1 MKKLLGEE
9 RRAFL
14 LDLLKTEG
22 TAITGTE
29 FAKRTN
35 VSRQVIVND
44 IALLKARNEPI
55 VATSQGYLY
64 FNQQSTV
71 EIYERQIAAFHT
83 SNQTEDELNTL
94 VDAGITVKD
103 VTVEHPVY
111 GEITANIMV
120 KNRYDVQQFMKK
132 LQETNASPLMA
143 LTDGAHLHTISA
155 PTETQLDL
163 AEKLLKDKGY
173 LLSNNN

>member
-22 TAITGTE
+22 KPITGTE
-29 FAKRTN
+29 FAKKAN

-64 FNQQSTV
+64 FCQQENV
-71 EIYERQIAAFHT
+71 QNFERQIAAYH
-83 SNQTEDELNTL
+83 SAEQTEDELNTL
-94 VDAGITVKD
+94 VDAGITVKN
-103 VTVEHPVY
+103 VTIEHPVY

-120 KNRYDVQQFMKK
+120 KNRFDVQQFMKK
-132 LQETNASPLMA
+132 LEDTNASPLMA
-143 LTDGAHLHTISA
+143 LTAGAHLHTIAA
-155 PTETQLDL
+155 PTEAQLDL
-163 AEKLLKDKGY
+163 AVNLLKEKGY
-173 LLSNNN
+173 LLS

>member
-22 TAITGTE
+22 KAITGTE
-29 FAKRTN
+29 FAQRTN

-55 VATSQGYLY
+55 VATSQGYIY
-64 FNQQSTV
+64 FNQKASVQ
-71 EIYERQIAAFHT
+71 IFERQIAANHT
-83 SNQTEDELNTL
+83 SAQTEDELNTL

-111 GEITANIMV
+111 GEIKANIMV

-132 LQETNASPLMA
+132 IKETNASPLMT

-155 PTETQLDL
+155 PSEAQLDF
-163 AEKLLKDKGY
+163 AVKLLKEKGY
-173 LLSNNN
+173 LLINN

>member
-9 RRAFL
+9 RRSFL
-14 LDLLKTEG
+14 LDLLKTEE

-55 VATSQGYLY
+55 IATSQGYLY
-64 FNQQSTV
+64 LNKQPSEQIF
-71 EIYERQIAAFHT
+71 ERQIAAYHT
-83 SNQTEDELNTL
+83 SAQTEDELNTL
-94 VDAGITVKD
+94 VDAGITVKN
-103 VTVEHPVY
+103 VTVEHPIY

-120 KNRYDVQQFMKK
+120 KNRYDVEQFMKR

-143 LTDGAHLHTISA
+143 LTDGSHLHTITA
-155 PTETQLDL
+155 PTEAQLDL
-163 AEKLLKDKGY
+163 AEKLLKEKGY
-173 LLSNNN
+173 LLAKD